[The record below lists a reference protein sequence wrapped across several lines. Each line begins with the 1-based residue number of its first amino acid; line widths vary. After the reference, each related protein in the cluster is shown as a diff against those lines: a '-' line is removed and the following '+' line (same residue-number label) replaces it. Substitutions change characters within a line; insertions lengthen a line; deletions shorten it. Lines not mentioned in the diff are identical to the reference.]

1 MSDHKEEQI
10 DQSRRNALGTG
21 SRLAMAAT
29 VLGAMGVAGTAGA
42 AAQPAGKQGIYDEPK
57 EYGMKRYGM
66 KIDPKRVAL
75 VVVDPQIDFLSP
87 KGVLWGAVGES
98 VTENN
103 TVANIERLFK
113 AAKAAGMLTVVSP
126 HYYYPQDH
134 QWEFGGPGEHAMHAL
149 GMFDRKGAYTLE
161 GFEGSGADF
170 MPQYKPYI
178 LDGKT
183 VIASPHKVFGP
194 ETNDVVLQ
202 LRKRKIDQVILAGMA
217 ANLCIESHL
226 RELVEQGFEVA
237 VVKDATA
244 GPRLPEG
251 DGYLAAL
258 VNFRIIANDLWTTD
272 QAVKNIKG

>member
-1 MSDHKEEQI
+1 MTDKMMNEQI
-10 DQSRRNALGTG
+10 NTERRNALDKG

-29 VLGAMGVAGTAGA
+29 VLGAMGLAGA
-42 AAQPAGKQGIYDEPK
+42 ANAKESKGKNSIYDEPK
-57 EYGMKRYGM
+57 QYAMPRKGMQ
-66 KIDPKRVAL
+66 IDKKRVAL

-87 KGVLWGAVGES
+87 QGITWGVMGES
-98 VTENN
+98 ITENN
-103 TVANIERLFK
+103 TVENIERLFK
-113 AAKAAGMLTVVSP
+113 AAKAVDMPVIVSP
-126 HYYYPQDH
+126 HYYYPTDH
-134 QWEFGGPGEHAMHAL
+134 KWEFGGPGEHFMHDT
-149 GMFDRKGAYTLE
+149 GMFARKSAYSME

-170 MPQYKPYI
+170 MPEYKPYI
-178 LDGKT
+178 FDGKT

-202 LRKRKIDQVILAGMA
+202 LRKLKVDQVILAGMA

-226 RELVEQGFEVA
+226 RELIEQGFEVT

-258 VNFRIIANDLWTTD
+258 TNFRIIANDLWTTD
-272 QAVKNIKG
+272 EAVKKMA